1 MPDEVTEPSISDLRA
16 MLDPPASSA
25 PETPAAETAKIVP
38 ASEPEVNAGAT
49 DRGADGK
56 FKPGAKAAAA
66 EDAETVPAGV
76 QKRIDKAVKAQREAE
91 RRAEE
96 FEQQLAERPA
106 SRPAETPAPAAAKIE
121 DPYKPVSTDP
131 KYTTY
136 DEFIADLTL
145 WTIKNE
151 RATDAKAENTRKGVE
166 AEVARGLAWNERVEA
181 IKLRPEFADIDDV
194 LRAGSE
200 SGKIAI
206 SEAMHH
212 TIFDHARGPEIAYFL
227 AANPDEAARI
237 AKLPPFAAASA
248 IGELV
253 AALPAIKP
261 ATEAAPA
268 KPAAH
273 KPLPKP
279 PASAG
284 GSHAPSAVDLNDE
297 NLSVAD
303 FARETRKR
311 LKAA

>member
-1 MPDEVTEPSISDLRA
+1 
-16 MLDPPASSA
+16 MLKPAVSA
-25 PETPAAETAKIVP
+25 PTAPEIPAAQQAKTVP
-38 ASEPEVNAGAT
+38 APEPDVNAGAT
-49 DRGADGK
+49 ERDEHGK
-56 FKPGAKAAAA
+56 FKPAAKAAAA
-66 EDAETVPAGV
+66 EDAEPVPAGV

-96 FEQQLAERPA
+96 LEEQLAEQTA
-106 SRPAETPAPAAAKIE
+106 SRPAEIKPAPAAVKIE
-121 DPYKPVSTDP
+121 APDKPVSTDP
-131 KYTTY
+131 KYTSY

-145 WTIKNE
+145 WTIKSD
-151 RATDAKAENTRKGVE
+151 RLAAAKADNDRKGAE

-200 SGKIAI
+200 SGKIPI
-206 SEAMHH
+206 TEAMHH

-227 AANPDEAARI
+227 AGNPDEAARI
-237 AKLPPFAAASA
+237 AKLRSLAAASA
-248 IGELV
+248 IGELA

-261 ATEAAPA
+261 AADAAPA
-268 KPAAH
+268 RPAAQ

-303 FARETRKR
+303 FGREFKKR